1 MEVWACQVIGLGIIG
16 KMKKVFQLLTDKD
29 WGPCVEYLLNLRG
42 KAKLTVTIQKYRKR
56 RSTTANAYYWS
67 VIIPT
72 LAEHF
77 GYRANDMHTA
87 ILGTYVGWE
96 KRQFRNHAIFTPR
109 RTSTTPD
116 TMDTMDFSGLIQTGQ
131 QIAAE
136 EGLILGDINDD
147 QIA

>member
-1 MEVWACQVIGLGIIG
+1 
-16 KMKKVFQLLTDKD
+16 MKKVFQLLANTD
-29 WGPCVEYLLNLRG
+29 WEPCLEYLLNLRERYV
-42 KAKLTVTIQKYRKR
+42 KLTLTIQPYRKK

-67 VIIPT
+67 IIIPS

-87 ILGTYVGWE
+87 LLGTYVGWE
-96 KRQFRNHAIFTPR
+96 ERQFRNHTIFTPR

-116 TMDTMDFSGLIQTGQ
+116 TMDTTDFSGLIQTGQ

-136 EGLILGDINDD
+136 EGIILPD
-147 QIA
+147 QY